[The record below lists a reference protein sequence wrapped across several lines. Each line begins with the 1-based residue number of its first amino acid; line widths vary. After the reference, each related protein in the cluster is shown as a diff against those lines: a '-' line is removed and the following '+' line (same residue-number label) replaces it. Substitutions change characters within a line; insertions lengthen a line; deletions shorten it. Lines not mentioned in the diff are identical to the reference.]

1 MPSLN
6 KSREKLAFLT
16 ALTLLFS
23 YIEMILPRF
32 LPFFRLGLAN
42 VVILL
47 SLELDFTAFILLAVL
62 KTVSSSLMGGTLFSP
77 FFLISFF
84 QSILSALAMRT
95 AYKLFSKKIISL
107 YGLSVL
113 GAAVSALVQIFL
125 SSIYLGQG
133 TFALLGP
140 MLIFNVV
147 SGLFV
152 AFVAQSQKVNDYIE
166 KMYDVGGR
174 TLDESENESENGKI
188 VQKQMYNQKQNK
200 KQMLQKKPLQIIFLF
215 FLIGFSASLFFI
227 KSIAVLSVAFVA
239 GFILQKICGR
249 KIFILP
255 HISLWIFIFIAAIF
269 LPNGQVLF
277 KIWRISIT
285 RGAMLLALRKALTLS
300 AVSALSQCAVCV
312 KPSQKSIFALIL
324 QYYGL
329 MSDSFRKSFAH
340 KSALL

>member
-1 MPSLN
+1 
-6 KSREKLAFLT
+6 
-16 ALTLLFS
+16 
-23 YIEMILPRF
+23 MILPRF

-47 SLELDFTAFILLAVL
+47 SLELDFTTFILLAVL
-62 KTVSSSLMGGTLFSP
+62 KSVSSSLMGGTLFSP

-174 TLDESENESENGKI
+174 TLAESENESE
-188 VQKQMYNQKQNK
+188 NK

-300 AVSALSQCAVCV
+300 AVSALSQCAVCI

-329 MSDSFRKSFAH
+329 MSDFFRKSFAH

>member
-62 KTVSSSLMGGTLFSP
+62 KSVSSSLMGGTLFSP

-140 MLIFNVV
+140 MLVFNVV

-174 TLDESENESENGKI
+174 TLAESENESE
-188 VQKQMYNQKQNK
+188 NK

-227 KSIAVLSVAFVA
+227 KSIAVLSLAFVA

-300 AVSALSQCAVCV
+300 AVSALSQCAVCI

>member
-62 KTVSSSLMGGTLFSP
+62 KSVSSSLMGGTLFSP

-113 GAAVSALVQIFL
+113 GSAVSALVQIFL

-152 AFVAQSQKVNDYIE
+152 AFVAQSQKVTDYIE

-174 TLDESENESENGKI
+174 TLAESENESE
-188 VQKQMYNQKQNK
+188 NK

-312 KPSQKSIFALIL
+312 TPSQKSIFALIL

>member
-47 SLELDFTAFILLAVL
+47 SLKLDFTTFILLAVL
-62 KTVSSSLMGGTLFSP
+62 KSVSSSLMGGTLFSP

-140 MLIFNVV
+140 MLVFNVV

-174 TLDESENESENGKI
+174 TLAESENESE
-188 VQKQMYNQKQNK
+188 NK

-239 GFILQKICGR
+239 GFILQKICER

>member
-62 KTVSSSLMGGTLFSP
+62 KSVSSSLMGGTLFSP

-152 AFVAQSQKVNDYIE
+152 AFVAQSQKVTDYIE
-166 KMYDVGGR
+166 KMYDVVGR
-174 TLDESENESENGKI
+174 TLAESENESE
-188 VQKQMYNQKQNK
+188 NK

-227 KSIAVLSVAFVA
+227 KSIAVLSAAFVA

>member
-62 KTVSSSLMGGTLFSP
+62 KSVSSSLMGGTLFSP

-152 AFVAQSQKVNDYIE
+152 AFVAQSQKVTNYIE

-174 TLDESENESENGKI
+174 TLAESENESE
-188 VQKQMYNQKQNK
+188 NK

-300 AVSALSQCAVCV
+300 AVSALSQCAVCI

>member
-1 MPSLN
+1 MYN
-6 KSREKLAFLT
+6 HFLYYYGC
-16 ALTLLFS
+16 TL
-23 YIEMILPRF
+23 
-32 LPFFRLGLAN
+32 
-42 VVILL
+42 
-47 SLELDFTAFILLAVL
+47 
-62 KTVSSSLMGGTLFSP
+62 
-77 FFLISFF
+77 
-84 QSILSALAMRT
+84 
-95 AYKLFSKKIISL
+95 
-107 YGLSVL
+107 
-113 GAAVSALVQIFL
+113 
-125 SSIYLGQG
+125 
-133 TFALLGP
+133 
-140 MLIFNVV
+140 
-147 SGLFV
+147 V
-152 AFVAQSQKVNDYIE
+152 AFGMFTQ
-166 KMYDVGGR
+166 
-174 TLDESENESENGKI
+174 
-188 VQKQMYNQKQNK
+188 
-200 KQMLQKKPLQIIFLF
+200 FLF

-300 AVSALSQCAVCV
+300 AVSALSQCAVCI

>member
-42 VVILL
+42 VVVLL

-62 KTVSSSLMGGTLFSP
+62 KSVSSSLMGGTLFSP

-95 AYKLFSKKIISL
+95 AYMLFSKKIISL

-140 MLIFNVV
+140 MLIFNVI

-152 AFVAQSQKVNDYIE
+152 AFVAQSQKVTNYIE

-174 TLDESENESENGKI
+174 TLAESENESE
-188 VQKQMYNQKQNK
+188 NK

-215 FLIGFSASLFFI
+215 FLISFSASLFFI
-227 KSIAVLSVAFVA
+227 KSIAVLSVAFMA

-329 MSDSFRKSFAH
+329 MSDSFRESFAH

>member
-62 KTVSSSLMGGTLFSP
+62 KSVSSSLMGGTLFSP

-152 AFVAQSQKVNDYIE
+152 AFVAQSQKVTDYIE
-166 KMYDVGGR
+166 KMYDVVGR
-174 TLDESENESENGKI
+174 TLAESENESE
-188 VQKQMYNQKQNK
+188 NK

-227 KSIAVLSVAFVA
+227 KSIAVLSAAFVA

-329 MSDSFRKSFAH
+329 MSDSFRESFAH

>member
-174 TLDESENESENGKI
+174 TLAESENESE
-188 VQKQMYNQKQNK
+188 NK

-227 KSIAVLSVAFVA
+227 KSIAVLSMAFVA

>member
-140 MLIFNVV
+140 MLIFNVI

-152 AFVAQSQKVNDYIE
+152 AFVAQSQKVTNYIE

-174 TLDESENESENGKI
+174 TLAESENESE
-188 VQKQMYNQKQNK
+188 NK

>member
-1 MPSLN
+1 MPFLN

-62 KTVSSSLMGGTLFSP
+62 KSVSSSLMGGTLFSP

-152 AFVAQSQKVNDYIE
+152 AFVAQSQKVTDYIE

-174 TLDESENESENGKI
+174 TLAESENESE
-188 VQKQMYNQKQNK
+188 NK

>member
-174 TLDESENESENGKI
+174 TLAESENESE
-188 VQKQMYNQKQNK
+188 NK

>member
-62 KTVSSSLMGGTLFSP
+62 KSVSSSLMGGTLFSP

-133 TFALLGP
+133 TFALLSP
-140 MLIFNVV
+140 MLIFNVI

-152 AFVAQSQKVNDYIE
+152 AFVAQSQKVTNYIE

-174 TLDESENESENGKI
+174 TLAESENESE
-188 VQKQMYNQKQNK
+188 NK

-329 MSDSFRKSFAH
+329 MSDSFRESFAH

>member
-32 LPFFRLGLAN
+32 LPFFRLGLSN

-62 KTVSSSLMGGTLFSP
+62 KSVSSSLMGGTLFSP
-77 FFLISFF
+77 FFLISFI

-133 TFALLGP
+133 TFVLLGP

-152 AFVAQSQKVNDYIE
+152 AFVAQSQKVTNYIE

-174 TLDESENESENGKI
+174 TLAESENESE
-188 VQKQMYNQKQNK
+188 NK

-300 AVSALSQCAVCV
+300 AVSALSQCAVCI

-329 MSDSFRKSFAH
+329 MSDSFRESFAH